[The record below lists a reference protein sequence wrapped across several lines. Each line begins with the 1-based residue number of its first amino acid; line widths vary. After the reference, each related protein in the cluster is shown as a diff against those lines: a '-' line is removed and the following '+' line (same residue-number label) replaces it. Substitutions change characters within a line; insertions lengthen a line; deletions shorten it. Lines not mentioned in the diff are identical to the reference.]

1 MSLFLTCV
9 STTFSGAFLVLLVD
23 RAGWHLSN
31 QVVVP
36 ENIRLV
42 FLPAHSPELNPSEHI
57 WEDLRE
63 KEIGNTGFENLSAV
77 EEKLCSGL
85 NRLAANP
92 DYLQSLTHFP
102 YLDIDLSIECPELS
116 SAFSIQN

>member
-1 MSLFLTCV
+1 M
-9 STTFSGAFLVLLVD
+9 VLMVD
-23 RAGWHLSN
+23 RAGWHLSD

-36 ENIRLV
+36 ENIRRI
-42 FLPAHSPELNPSEHI
+42 FMPAHSPELNPSEHI

-63 KEIGNTGFENLSAV
+63 KEMGNKAFENLSAV
-77 EEKLCSGL
+77 FEKLCSGL

-102 YLDIDLSIECPELS
+102 YLDVVRSIECPELS
-116 SAFSIQN
+116 SSFSIQN